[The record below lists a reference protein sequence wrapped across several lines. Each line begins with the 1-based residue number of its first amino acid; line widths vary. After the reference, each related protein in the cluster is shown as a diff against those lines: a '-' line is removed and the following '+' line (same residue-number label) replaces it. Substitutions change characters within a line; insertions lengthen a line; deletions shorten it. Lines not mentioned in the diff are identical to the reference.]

1 MVGSLLFRLSIGAEG
16 RKEGLGSSSCS
27 IERGL
32 CDSCWMIFEGKEGWE
47 GVGVVGSELELGWV
61 WVWLRELGEVE
72 EDGVEG
78 N

>member
-1 MVGSLLFRLSIGAEG
+1 
-16 RKEGLGSSSCS
+16 
-27 IERGL
+27 
-32 CDSCWMIFEGKEGWE
+32 MIFEGKEGWE